1 MASLAPAEKAP
12 SGKPIKVG
20 SPHDPAEREAD
31 RIADILTAPEEP
43 AMPVCSA
50 CAAGGAPCAACGGGD
65 GGGVLRRQLT
75 EGGDGGSGGE
85 MVAPPSVHRV
95 LSEPGEPL
103 PGGLRGKF
111 ERSANGSARIHMIVA
126 NERAHQEN
134 IIDDGH
140 ASMNSSDTFGDD
152 WSPYQAR
159 SSELKVSQPNDP
171 SELEADN
178 IADAVMRMPYMPG
191 SEKDYERQSGKTGSA
206 TGAKHNHPKNLTSSG
221 GVPISSDVGI
231 RINATKG
238 SGNRLDSNARNF
250 FEPRFGVD
258 LGNVNIHTGREATS
272 LSRQLSAKAFTI
284 GNDVYFDNGIYQPD
298 SQSGREILA
307 HELSHVL
314 QQRQNGQFEV
324 QRWAVPTWDE
334 VRNAGYAYMID
345 GLRSLQREG
354 IERLREWSATLSPRQ
369 QTLANGIITAVE
381 GISGILIQLI
391 FAVVGL
397 VVGFVAG
404 IVQMIVGLFEL
415 AIGILRGILLFLY
428 GFIDG
433 GAAFD
438 EWAHGI
444 IEAISNIP
452 DGLRM
457 LVTTWL
463 AEFEHAST
471 DRQVVMIGEL
481 TGQILALIAT
491 FEVAAARA
499 GSLPRITAT
508 LPRLAVPAFEAAPV
522 LAGAGS
528 IGSGIRLGT
537 QVVGGGAIS
546 INVATP
552 AIVASQATLG
562 GAVLMSMDPL
572 TDLLGEGP
580 ESDAMQEADRRRG
593 GMASRPQH
601 HIFPRE
607 YRRDFVQRGFN
618 DIDDFCVELEEASHQ
633 ALHGGGDWRL
643 GRTWPNEWNQRI
655 MREIAEAES
664 YMGRAATRD
673 EIIAIGRELMVE
685 YGIEPDFVRW
695 RGAR

>member
-1 MASLAPAEKAP
+1 
-12 SGKPIKVG
+12 
-20 SPHDPAEREAD
+20 
-31 RIADILTAPEEP
+31 
-43 AMPVCSA
+43 
-50 CAAGGAPCAACGGGD
+50 
-65 GGGVLRRQLT
+65 
-75 EGGDGGSGGE
+75 
-85 MVAPPSVHRV
+85 
-95 LSEPGEPL
+95 
-103 PGGLRGKF
+103 
-111 ERSANGSARIHMIVA
+111 MIVA